1 VSDEGHI
8 TMKIGGH
15 GEFWMVIGPV
25 VAVGLVAT
33 YLAGG
38 PQDAIILAERAANEV
53 WTMAV
58 TALRR

>member
-1 VSDEGHI
+1 
-8 TMKIGGH
+8 MKIGGH

-25 VAVGLVAT
+25 VAVGLLAT
-33 YLAGG
+33 YFAGG
-38 PQDAIILAERAANEV
+38 PQDAIIIAERAATEA